1 MNKKVTK
8 EEMATPS
15 MIPDVAVLRYPLE
28 DVQTMVFE
36 LSLIRTAF
44 PAGGYLSAAECNL
57 LKAAR
62 KINIS
67 QKTVTLIDK
76 SAAGMVC

>member
-1 MNKKVTK
+1 
-8 EEMATPS
+8 MATPS

-44 PAGGYLSAAECNL
+44 RRGFFIFSAWTGDYRSMYIKEKDA
-57 LKAAR
+57 
-62 KINIS
+62 
-67 QKTVTLIDK
+67 QKTKDIAMLEPT
-76 SAAGMVC
+76 

>member
-1 MNKKVTK
+1 
-8 EEMATPS
+8 MATPS

-44 PAGGYLSAAECNL
+44 RRGFFIFSA
-57 LKAAR
+57 
-62 KINIS
+62 
-67 QKTVTLIDK
+67 
-76 SAAGMVC
+76 